1 MKEIQIKEIYE
12 EPKLEIIYLENSDIL
27 TLSIGDI
34 SINDIGEWDIES

>member
-27 TLSIGDI
+27 TLSIGDT
-34 SINDIGEWDIES
+34 SIHDIGEWDIES